1 MVEQSSDLLR
11 VAYFVV
17 LGAVDWVDPALVI
30 VAEKSAKD
38 LVFLV
43 KMLIVGKINVL
54 LVVEIDWPIH

>member
-1 MVEQSSDLLR
+1 M
-11 VAYFVV
+11 AYFVV

-43 KMLIVGKINVL
+43 KILIVGKINVL